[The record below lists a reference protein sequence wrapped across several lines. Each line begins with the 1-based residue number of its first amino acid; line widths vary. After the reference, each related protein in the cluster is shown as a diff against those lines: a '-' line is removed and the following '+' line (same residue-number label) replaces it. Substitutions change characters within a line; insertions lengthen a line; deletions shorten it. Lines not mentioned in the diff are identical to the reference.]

1 MDCWDL
7 DVEGD
12 AWSKFLSQFY
22 LGLNNDMDYSQCSSL
37 TPV

>member
-1 MDCWDL
+1 MDCWEL

-22 LGLNNDMDYSQCSSL
+22 LELNNDTELFTVQ
-37 TPV
+37 